1 MSSDQPGKPPS
12 QAGRFKPRKP
22 AVKKPTSSI
31 RASSATS
38 SSSSAGRTGR
48 GDSSGR
54 SGRGRGRGRD
64 DGRGRGRGRGRFA
77 VPKGQVFF
85 TGSAAAAGAANISA
99 GNKKGVSNDS
109 EAQLPIK
116 EEVIHMP
123 GMGSSNSYRGAK
135 GSSQVGKTAQE
146 RLVQSAMARS
156 GEGEEVIVAEME
168 EGSGIGDGKTK
179 TSVLN
184 SAPKDFHGP
193 SMFDNEGEDDRV
205 ELSVGEYTYDSD
217 SSTDGDAKRAGYLT
231 QKRRKDGRSN
241 TSLQPQRLPFPPPR
255 KPGTDDA
262 EVLYK
267 SQELKTDENEEKNAD
282 IMTDPPLRLPF
293 LNLREATSEQKREE
307 QFSWMVFKL
316 PTRLPRLAPHCT
328 LSGRAMKSESAME
341 IDPSDLA
348 LSGVEPSD
356 APIPDVVASS
366 TAPFSNA
373 PENSAA
379 IGYDDTL
386 KDAAAGRYGKI
397 VLHKSGKAYLVVGG
411 TDSKTPQVKMLLS
424 EGLSCGFLQ
433 QAVAIDPSQAT
444 YVPLG
449 EVKKSLVVTPDVE
462 SAFELH

>member
-1 MSSDQPGKPPS
+1 M
-12 QAGRFKPRKP
+12 
-22 AVKKPTSSI
+22 
-31 RASSATS
+31 
-38 SSSSAGRTGR
+38 
-48 GDSSGR
+48 
-54 SGRGRGRGRD
+54 
-64 DGRGRGRGRGRFA
+64 
-77 VPKGQVFF
+77 
-85 TGSAAAAGAANISA
+85 
-99 GNKKGVSNDS
+99 
-109 EAQLPIK
+109 
-116 EEVIHMP
+116 
-123 GMGSSNSYRGAK
+123 
-135 GSSQVGKTAQE
+135 
-146 RLVQSAMARS
+146 VQSALARS

-179 TSVLN
+179 VSVLN

-193 SMFDNEGEDDRV
+193 SLFDNEGEDDRV

-231 QKRRKDGRSN
+231 QRRQKNGRSN

-255 KPGTDDA
+255 KPGTDDV

-267 SQELKTDENEEKNAD
+267 SQDLKTDESEEKITD

-293 LNLREATSEQKREE
+293 LDLKEATAEQKKEE
-307 QFSWMVFKL
+307 QLSWMVFKF

-328 LSGRAMKSESAME
+328 LSGRAMKAESAME

-356 APIPDVVASS
+356 APMPDVVASS
-366 TAPFSNA
+366 TVPGSNA

-386 KDAAAGRYGKI
+386 KDAAGGRYGKI

-411 TDSKTPQVKMLLS
+411 TDSKTPQVKMLIS

-433 QAVAIDPSQAT
+433 QSVAIDPSQAT

-449 EVKKSLVVTPDVE
+449 EVKKTLVVTPDVE